1 MRLKACR
8 REAQAPSGKAVRA
21 LQLVSSMTSRSFHL
35 HGQTRLGARLSVIS
49 LAALAALGTA
59 STAWAQAAPSLKDVV
74 VTATRTATRADALT
88 ADVVTIEADALARS
102 GARTVSEVLAREAG
116 LQTSSSGGLGKQS
129 SLFIRG
135 TDARHLLLLVDG
147 VRVGSATSGQASL
160 DNLPL
165 EAIERIEVLKGPA
178 SALYGSDAVG
188 GVVQVFTK
196 QGGKGLAPY
205 ASVSVGSHQHSRVA
219 AGVRGG
225 TDEVSYA
232 LSVNRLRDGGFSAT
246 NPKVAFGGHN
256 ADNDPFHQDSLNA
269 SLRWKLAPGWQMEA
283 SVLHADGRNAYDGGP
298 TPFDVH
304 ADVQTRV
311 LSWGL
316 NRDWGDG
323 HITRLKLARSD
334 DRSTNF
340 SSTTS
345 VSRFDTAQAQQ
356 SLQHQLPSP
365 IGTVLLGLDRL
376 QESVTSTQAYAVNQR
391 STTAVFAGV
400 QGQAAAHRWQA
411 NLRRDHNSQFGDAT
425 TGLLSYG
432 YQLSPEWRAFGA
444 YGTSFKAPSFN
455 TLYWDSPTFKGNPTT
470 QPEHGHNRELGVAYN
485 KGAYEVKITRFDNRV
500 RGFITI
506 DPVVANTP
514 KARMEGWN
522 LAVEGEQGA
531 WRWRTQVEL
540 LDARNVANGKKLP
553 RRADAQLSA
562 GLDHRLGA
570 WTWGLNWLAVGERFD
585 NATNT
590 IRMPGFG
597 TLDAHARY
605 ALNKDW
611 AVQLRLNNL
620 ADKVYE
626 TAAGYNQPGRSAY
639 LTLNWAPQR

>member
-1 MRLKACR
+1 MTAFSFSASRAAAWGVLPLAC
-8 REAQAPSGKAVRA
+8 A
-21 LQLVSSMTSRSFHL
+21 LTC
-35 HGQTRLGARLSVIS
+35 
-49 LAALAALGTA
+49 ALACTSAA
-59 STAWAQAAPSLKDVV
+59 AQTPTLADNI
-74 VTATRTATRADALT
+74 VTATRTPTRADALT
-88 ADVVTIEADALARS
+88 ADVVVIDAEAIARAGARS
-102 GARTVSEVLAREAG
+102 LSEVLVREAG
-116 LQTSSSGGLGKQS
+116 LQMTANGGMGKQS
-129 SLFIRG
+129 GLFIRG
-135 TDARHLLLLVDG
+135 TEARHVLLLVDG
-147 VRVGSATSGQASL
+147 VRVGSSTSGQPSL

-178 SALYGSDAVG
+178 SALYGSDAIG
-188 GVVQVFTK
+188 GVVQIFTK
-196 QGGKGLAPY
+196 QGSKGFSPY
-205 ASVSVGSHQHSRVA
+205 ASVSVGSYQHSQLA

-225 TDEVSYA
+225 SDEVTYA
-232 LSVNRLRDGGFSAT
+232 LSVKRLRDGGFSAT

-256 ADNDPFHQDSLNA
+256 ADADPYDQDSLNA
-269 SLRWKLAPGWQMEA
+269 SVRWAFATGWHMDA
-283 SVLHADGRNAYDGGP
+283 SVLYAEGRNAYDGGP

-316 NRDWGDG
+316 SRDWGHG
-323 HITRLKLARSD
+323 HTTRVKLSRSD

-340 SSTTS
+340 SSATS
-345 VSRFDTAQAQQ
+345 TSRFDTAQEQQ
-356 SLQHQLPSP
+356 SLLHQLPSP
-365 IGTVLLGLDRL
+365 IGTVLLGLERL
-376 QESVTSTQAYAVNQR
+376 QESVSGTQAYLVNQR
-391 STTAVFAGV
+391 TTTAVFAGV
-400 QGQAAAHRWQA
+400 QGQADAHRWQA

-432 YQLSPEWRAFGA
+432 YQFTPQWRAFGA

-455 TLYWDSPTFKGNPTT
+455 TLYWNSPSFKGNPTT
-470 QPEHGHNRELGVAYN
+470 QPERGHNRELGVAYS
-485 KGAYEVKITRFDNRV
+485 KGAYEVKLTRFDNRV

-506 DPVVANTP
+506 DPVVANVP

-531 WRWRTQVEL
+531 WRWRTQLEL

-562 GLDHRLGA
+562 GLDHRMGA
-570 WTWGLNWLAVGERFD
+570 WTWGLNWLAVGDRFD

-590 IRMPGFG
+590 TRLPGFG
-597 TLDAHARY
+597 TLDVHARY

-611 AVQLRLNNL
+611 ALQLRLNNL

-639 LTLNWAPQR
+639 LTLNWAPR

>member
-1 MRLKACR
+1 MTAFSFSASRAAAWGASPLPLSWACALTCALACTSAA
-8 REAQAPSGKAVRA
+8 AQ
-21 LQLVSSMTSRSFHL
+21 T
-35 HGQTRLGARLSVIS
+35 TS
-49 LAALAALGTA
+49 LA
-59 STAWAQAAPSLKDVV
+59 DNI

-88 ADVVTIEADALARS
+88 ADVVVIDAEAIARAGARS
-102 GARTVSEVLAREAG
+102 LSEVLVREAG
-116 LQTSSSGGLGKQS
+116 LQMTANGGMGKQS
-129 SLFIRG
+129 GLFIRG
-135 TDARHLLLLVDG
+135 TEARHVLLLVDG
-147 VRVGSATSGQASL
+147 VRVGSSTSGQASF

-178 SALYGSDAVG
+178 SSLYGSDAVG
-188 GVVQVFTK
+188 GVVQIFTK
-196 QGGKGLAPY
+196 QGSKGFAPY
-205 ASVSVGSHQHSRVA
+205 ASVGVGSHQHSQLA

-225 TDEVSYA
+225 SDELRYA

-256 ADNDPFHQDSLNA
+256 ADADPYDQDSLNA
-269 SLRWKLAPGWQMEA
+269 SVRWKFATGWQMDA
-283 SVLHADGRNAYDGGP
+283 SVLYAEGRNAYDGGP

-316 NRDWGDG
+316 SRDWGNG
-323 HITRLKLARSD
+323 HTTRVKLSRSD

-340 SSTTS
+340 SSATS
-345 VSRFDTAQAQQ
+345 TSRFDTAQEQQ
-356 SLQHQLPSP
+356 SLLHQLPSP
-365 IGTVLLGLDRL
+365 IGTVLLGLERL
-376 QESVTSTQAYAVNQR
+376 QESVSGTQAYLVNQR
-391 STTAVFAGV
+391 TTTAVFAGL
-400 QGQAAAHRWQA
+400 QGQADAHRWQA

-432 YQLSPEWRAFGA
+432 YQLTPQWRTFGA

-455 TLYWDSPTFKGNPTT
+455 TLYWDSPSFKGNPTT
-470 QPEHGHNRELGVAYN
+470 QPERGHNRELGVAYS
-485 KGAYEVKITRFDNRV
+485 KGAYEVKLTRFDNRV

-506 DPVVANTP
+506 DPIVANTP

-522 LAVEGEQGA
+522 VAVEGEQGA
-531 WRWRTQVEL
+531 WRWRTQLEL

-562 GLDHRLGA
+562 GLDHRVGA

-590 IRMPGFG
+590 TRLPGFG
-597 TLDAHARY
+597 TLDVHARY

-611 AVQLRLNNL
+611 ALQLRLNNL

-639 LTLNWAPQR
+639 LTLNWAPR